1 MTSFV
6 LPVPVTADKPSL
18 QDNTADLDRLRH
30 ALKASL
36 PDARPLEIP
45 FSRIVPLCRRFRQ
58 AGFSGVALVNDLPD
72 KWVLADF
79 LPEWPDQ
86 LPAMALDLGTTHLE
100 ATLVDLLTGQILS
113 ASGRENSQIEYGV
126 DILSRIHQA
135 TSVRRQMREVVDLS
149 FVDPGLAVLG
159 QSIVTCIN
167 GLIADLASG
176 SGVATSAIRALSVS
190 GNTTMV
196 HLLLGLDPF
205 HICREPYIPMANIV
219 EPMESRELGLVL
231 HNAAPVW
238 IMPSIGSYFGGDL
251 ISGILAS
258 GLAATEQTRMLIDVG
273 TNAEVVLGNK
283 DWLIACAGAAGPAL
297 EGGVARMGMRA
308 APGAID
314 FVALDPETYALE
326 VRTIGGAPAVG
337 LCGSG
342 LIDLVASLYLA
353 RIIDIRGKFR
363 DPEQE
368 SDPRR
373 AAFMRERLLVRDGQ
387 RAFVVVT
394 ARDGLNPREPG
405 MAGAVTASAAAAD
418 DEVLLEQIDLDAMI
432 RSKAAMY
439 AVLATLVSQVGL
451 DFSDLAEI
459 CVAGAFGNHI
469 NPRRA
474 ITLGM
479 LPDLDLSV
487 YRAIGN
493 SSLQGAEQVLLSRSA
508 RQECLDIVS
517 KITYVE
523 LNVNQ
528 DFMIRFSGARFIP
541 HTDPSLFPSVPLFA
555 EE

>member
-1 MTSFV
+1 MPSENIIPFV
-6 LPVPVTADKPSL
+6 FAVPVTVEKPSL

-30 ALKASL
+30 ALRAIL
-36 PDARPLEIP
+36 PDNRPLEIP
-45 FSRIVPLCRRFRQ
+45 FSRIVMLCRRFRQ
-58 AGFSGVALVNDLPD
+58 AEFSGIALVNDLPER
-72 KWVLADF
+72 WVLADF
-79 LPEWPDQ
+79 LPEMPAI

-100 ATLVDLLTGQILS
+100 ATLVDLLTGRILS
-113 ASGRENSQIEYGV
+113 SAGRENSQIEYGA

-135 TSVRRQMREVVDLS
+135 TNVRRQMGEIDFS
-149 FVDPGLAVLG
+149 FIDPGLAVLQ
-159 QSIVTCIN
+159 QSIVACIN
-167 GLIADLASG
+167 ALTAELVAG
-176 SGVATSAIRALSVS
+176 SGMETSEIRALSVS
-190 GNTTMV
+190 GNTTMT

-205 HICREPYIPMANIV
+205 HICREPYIPMVNAID
-219 EPMESRELGLVL
+219 PMESRELGLIL
-231 HNAAPVW
+231 HAAAPVW

-258 GLAATEQTRMLIDVG
+258 GMAASEQTRMLIDVG
-273 TNAEVVLGNK
+273 TNAEVVLGNR

-308 APGAID
+308 APGAIEY
-314 FVALDPETYALE
+314 VSIDPETFALE
-326 VRTIGGAPAVG
+326 VRTIGGAPARG

-363 DPEQE
+363 DPARE
-368 SDPRR
+368 SNPLR
-373 AAFMRERLLVRDGQ
+373 AAFMRQRLVMRDGQ
-387 RAFVVVT
+387 PSFVVV
-394 ARDGLNPREPG
+394 AAKDSDG
-405 MAGAVTASAAAAD
+405 D
-418 DEVLLEQIDLDAMI
+418 DVLLEQIDLDAMI

-439 AVLATLVSQVGL
+439 AVLATLVNQVGL
-451 DFSDLAEI
+451 AFVDLAEI

-469 NPRRA
+469 NPQQA

-487 YRAIGN
+487 YKAIGN
-493 SSLQGAEQVLLSRSA
+493 SSLRGAEQVLLARSV
-508 RQECLDIVS
+508 RRECLDIVS

-528 DFMIRFSGARFIP
+528 EFMIRFSGARFIP

-555 EE
+555 EQNEE